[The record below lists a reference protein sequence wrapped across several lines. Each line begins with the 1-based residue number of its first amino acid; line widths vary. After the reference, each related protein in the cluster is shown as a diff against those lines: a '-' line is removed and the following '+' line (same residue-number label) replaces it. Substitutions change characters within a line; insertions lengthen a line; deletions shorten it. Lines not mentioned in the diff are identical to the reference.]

1 MASEDPVAG
10 ITYLHTGGDLNR
22 RSGGG
27 HTFKLCTIFSHTL
40 ELLLAFPYDW
50 ENETIL
56 PGALRHFKRYQT
68 CMVTFLY
75 TLHCMGFQWIL
86 GGEGRGEWC
95 LYQVHRVDRQ
105 YRVWNPS
112 VLRPGWRMQG
122 TVLWIPK
129 GAFCPLEGGGGPDTL
144 APVLQLSNMTKY
156 LGLFFFRITFLV
168 EMYCASLH
176 SFTIVCIYCSYCS
189 LHILLYCYSLQQC
202 AIPAYV
208 STC

>member
-1 MASEDPVAG
+1 MAG

-68 CMVTFLY
+68 CMVTFLC

-105 YRVWNPS
+105 YRVWTPQCAAS
-112 VLRPGWRMQG
+112 WMTYARDSFVDSQG
-122 TVLWIPK
+122 GL
-129 GAFCPLEGGGGPDTL
+129 LSSRRGGGPDTL
-144 APVLQLSNMTKY
+144 APVLQFPPFGTVWATHRLPCSVTSVVVRWVVLRGWG
-156 LGLFFFRITFLV
+156 LG
-168 EMYCASLH
+168 
-176 SFTIVCIYCSYCS
+176 
-189 LHILLYCYSLQQC
+189 
-202 AIPAYV
+202 
-208 STC
+208 

>member
-1 MASEDPVAG
+1 MAG

-75 TLHCMGFQWIL
+75 TLYCMGFQWIL
-86 GGEGRGEWC
+86 GGEGRGKWW
-95 LYQVHRVDRQ
+95 DRQ
-105 YRVWNPS
+105 YRVWIPQCAAPLDVTVTYARDSFVDSPS
-112 VLRPGWRMQG
+112 VLRPGWQMQE

-129 GAFCPLEGGGGPDTL
+129 GAFCPLEGGGPDTL
-144 APVLQLSNMTKY
+144 APVLQHLKK
-156 LGLFFFRITFLV
+156 
-168 EMYCASLH
+168 
-176 SFTIVCIYCSYCS
+176 
-189 LHILLYCYSLQQC
+189 LY
-202 AIPAYV
+202 IN
-208 STC
+208 

>member
-1 MASEDPVAG
+1 MAENA
-10 ITYLHTGGDLNR
+10 YLHTGGDLNM

-75 TLHCMGFQWIL
+75 TLYCMGFQWIL

-105 YRVWNPS
+105 YRVWTPQCAAS
-112 VLRPGWRMQG
+112 WMTYARDSFVDSQG
-122 TVLWIPK
+122 GL
-129 GAFCPLEGGGGPDTL
+129 LSSRGGGGPDTL
-144 APVLQLSNMTKY
+144 APVLQSRT
-156 LGLFFFRITFLV
+156 
-168 EMYCASLH
+168 
-176 SFTIVCIYCSYCS
+176 
-189 LHILLYCYSLQQC
+189 
-202 AIPAYV
+202 V
-208 STC
+208 SRP